1 MFPRRQTAP
10 RAKRPEL
17 ISIAAPT
24 GGWVANENIARPNP
38 QRPPSA
44 FRLENFF
51 PTATGAELR
60 GGSQVHATLGED
72 TPGYVG
78 SFLEY
83 RNGTVE
89 RFFASIEGGIYD
101 ITTPADPDVSPP
113 PVVAGTLNATWY
125 STQFAT
131 TGGVFL
137 VAVNAS
143 DPLEVYDGNLWYPIG
158 DSDLAQL
165 DYEDGTAPFT
175 IGETVTGGTS
185 GATGVIVAMQGTVD
199 NGFLV
204 LKDVASG
211 PFQAGEIITSAGG
224 SAKVQAEEQTIFIG
238 ISGVS
243 SQNLSFVWI
252 YKNRLFFLEKDS
264 MNAWYQDVDALGGAL
279 TRFPMGGVFQR
290 GGSLLFGAS
299 WSLDTSGD
307 GGLSAQCVFVSTE
320 GEVAVYQGG
329 NPSDASNWGLVGVYR
344 IGKPLGPN
352 AWFRAGGD
360 IVISTDIGLVPL
372 SQAINR
378 DVAALAPSAVS
389 YPIETAWNEE
399 VDARRAAYWTC
410 AVWPERQM
418 ALVVLPTLAGTTPRM
433 FVANVRTGAWCE
445 FTNWDGRCI
454 ASFKGRLFFGTKG
467 GKVIEGYVTGLD
479 QGNPYTGVHI
489 PLFDDLGT
497 PASIKVFKMARPTL
511 LSAID
516 VNCDLSMHFDYMVSL
531 PPPPS
536 AAIVES
542 GSVWGSAVWGEAK
555 WGGTRTKRIKQDW
568 QAAAGMGYA
577 FAPALQVTSGSLQP
591 LECEI
596 VRIDVTY
603 LIADIVT

>member
-1 MFPRRQTAP
+1 MRRPTGPRRP
-10 RAKRPEL
+10 RIAEL
-17 ISIAAPT
+17 VTCLAPT

-38 QRPPSA
+38 TRPPSA
-44 FRLENFF
+44 YKLENFF

-60 GGSQVHATLGED
+60 GGSQVHATLGD
-72 TPGYVG
+72 TTDYVG

-101 ITTPADPDVSPP
+101 ITTPADPDVSPAP
-113 PVVAGTLNATWY
+113 SVSGTLNSVWY

-143 DPLEVYDGNLWYPIG
+143 DPLEVYDGSLWYPIG
-158 DSDLAQL
+158 SSDLAQL
-165 DYEDGTAPFT
+165 DYEDGTAAFSV
-175 IGETVTGGTS
+175 GETVTGATS

-199 NGFLV
+199 NGFIV
-204 LKDVASG
+204 LKDIASG
-211 PFQAGEIITSAGG
+211 PFDAGETITSAGG
-224 SAKVQAEEQTIFIG
+224 SAKAQDVEQTIFIG
-238 ISGVS
+238 ISGVDS
-243 SQNLSFVWI
+243 EKLSFVWI
-252 YKNRLFFLEKDS
+252 YKNRLFFIEKDS
-264 MNAWYQDVDALGGAL
+264 MNVWYQDVDALGGEM
-279 TRFPMGGVFQR
+279 TRFPMGGVFPR

-307 GGLSAQCVFVSTE
+307 GGLSAQCVFMSTE

-329 NPSDASNWGLVGVYR
+329 NPSDANDWGLVGVYR
-344 IGKPLGPN
+344 VGKPLGPN

-360 IVISTDIGLVPL
+360 IVVSTDIGLVPL

-378 DVAALAPSAVS
+378 DIAALAPSAVS

-399 VDARRAAYWTC
+399 VSARRASYWTC
-410 AVWPERQM
+410 AVWPEQQM

-454 ASFKGRLFFGTKG
+454 ASFRGRLFFGTKG

-479 QGNPYTGVHI
+479 QGAPYTGVHI
-489 PLFDDLGT
+489 PLFDDLGS
-497 PASIKVFKMARPTL
+497 PASIKVFKMARPTV

-516 VNCDLSMHFDYMVSL
+516 VICDMSIQLDYTVRL
-531 PPPPS
+531 PPPP
-536 AAIVES
+536 AAAVVES
-542 GSVWGSAVWGEAK
+542 SSVWGGAIWGQAK

-568 QAAAGMGYA
+568 QSAGGIGYA

-596 VRIDVTY
+596 VRIDVTFET
-603 LIADIVT
+603 ADIVT

>member
-1 MFPRRQTAP
+1 MFPRAQTRP
-10 RAKRPEL
+10 RARRPEL
-17 ISIAAPT
+17 ISIAAPN

-44 FRLENFF
+44 YKLENFF
-51 PTATGAELR
+51 PTATGAQMR

-72 TPGYVG
+72 TTGYVG

-83 RNGTVE
+83 RNGTLE
-89 RFFASIEGGIYD
+89 RLFASIDGGIYD
-101 ITTPADPDVSPP
+101 ITTPADPDVSPAP
-113 PVVAGTLNATWY
+113 SVSGTASGIWY

-137 VAVNAS
+137 VGVNAA
-143 DPLEVYDGNLWYPIG
+143 DPMQVFDGALWYPIS
-158 DSDLAQL
+158 DSDLVQL
-165 DYEDGTAPFT
+165 YYEDGTAPFSV
-175 IGETVTGGTS
+175 GDTVTGGTS
-185 GATGVIVAMQGTVD
+185 GANGIVVAMQGTTD

-204 LKDVASG
+204 LKDLDNG
-211 PFQAGEIITSAGG
+211 PFTTGEVITSSGG
-224 SAKVQAEEQTIFIG
+224 VAEAREPEQTIFLGVIG
-238 ISGVS
+238 VDTSD
-243 SQNLSFVWI
+243 LSFAWA
-252 YKNRLFFLEKDS
+252 YKNRLFFIEKDS
-264 MNAWYQDVDALGGAL
+264 MNVWYQDVDALGGTV
-279 TRFPMGGVFQR
+279 TRFPMGGVFPR

-320 GEVAVYQGG
+320 GEVAVYQGD
-329 NPSDASNWGLVGVYR
+329 NPSLAASWGLVGVYR

-360 IVISTDIGLVPL
+360 IVVATDIGLVPL

-399 VDARRAAYWTC
+399 VDARRAVYWTC
-410 AVWPERQM
+410 AVWPEQQM
-418 ALVVLPTLAGTTPRM
+418 ALVVLPTLSGTTPRM

-445 FTNWDGRCI
+445 FSGWDGRCI
-454 ASFKGRLFFGTKG
+454 ASFRGRLFFGTKD
-467 GKVIEGYVTGLD
+467 GKVIEGYVSGLD
-479 QGNPYTGVHI
+479 QGRPYTGVHI

-497 PASIKVFKMARPTL
+497 PASLKVLKMIKAVL
-511 LSAID
+511 LSSID
-516 VNCDLSMHFDYMVSL
+516 LNCGLSIQTDYMINL

-536 AAIVES
+536 AAVVES
-542 GSVWGSAVWGEAK
+542 NSVWGSAVWGVAK
-555 WGGTRTKRIKQDW
+555 WGGTRSKTIKQDW
-568 QAAAGMGYA
+568 EAASGICYA

-603 LIADIVT
+603 QTAEIGT